1 MKIPLTWLEQECGG
15 HLDRTALLDGLHE
28 SGARAV
34 LDADRAVEVVPPPEL
49 AHLGSVR
56 GLAAEVR
63 ARNGAGPT
71 APLRLSVLPN
81 GLALTADERIPG
93 RVAAAVVRI
102 PAAVRLPDAAADRL
116 RAAGVRLTGTVA
128 DLAAYVALET
138 GQPLGSTDARAL
150 DLTGLRL
157 RAASPA
163 GPAAHDDPSTP
174 SPPPDAWV
182 LSAGERTVAV
192 LGRDTA
198 PAAVPADGRET
209 LVWAWWLDPAAAHPA
224 PAPAPEPEP
233 EPEPGTGPDTDTDTD
248 TDETAPA
255 VRGHDPHSCDR
266 AVARLVRLVTDWAGG
281 TVTAAGRAGAAAP
294 APRVLRPDADE
305 LRRLLDPD
313 TDLATLTSLLAAGG
327 TAVASPREGSAL
339 HVTVPAARPDLDCVP
354 ALAGEAARVRGY
366 RTLPRRLPPSAAGPW
381 PDRARQLRGGL
392 AAAALRRG
400 LQQIV
405 SPVLLRAPEPLSTVG
420 TPPGAEPITVHG
432 RAGLRAMRV
441 RGSLLPGLLGV
452 AGRSLRHT
460 GAAHLFELGQ
470 VPLSTAYGDESWRFA
485 VVLSGS
491 AAPASLVEPRPRTVG
506 FADLNGL
513 LRTVA
518 GAAGQEAFELA
529 PRPHAEFAAGASFAV
544 RVRGTAVGRAGL
556 LSERTAAL
564 IDAAGERVFCAEL
577 DLDALGG
584 RPPVPATVRL
594 PDPLPPPAFNV
605 TVVVPEA
612 VSAGEVLEVVA
623 EAGGTEH
630 RRVAVKDL
638 LQGGRVPAGHLSLTV
653 RAEFVRTDDGPLREE
668 RRRRRETVLRALTDR
683 GWSGR

>member
-1 MKIPLTWLEQECGG
+1 MKIPLAWLERECGG
-15 HLDRTALLDGLHE
+15 PVDRTALLESLHE
-28 SGARAV
+28 SGARAG
-34 LDADRAVEVVPPPEL
+34 LDAERAVEVVPPPEL
-49 AHLGSVR
+49 AHLGSVH

-63 ARNGAGPT
+63 ARNGDAPI
-71 APLRLSVLPN
+71 APLRLSALPD
-81 GLALTADERIPG
+81 GLALTADGRVPG

-102 PAAVRLPDAAADRL
+102 PDVVRLPDAAADWL

-138 GQPLGSTDARAL
+138 GQPLGSADARAL

-157 RAASPA
+157 HAAGPAGPA
-163 GPAAHDDPSTP
+163 GPAAHDGPRT
-174 SPPPDAWV
+174 PPPPPGTWV

-224 PAPAPEPEP
+224 P
-233 EPEPGTGPDTDTDTD
+233 GTGPEPD
-248 TDETAPA
+248 TDEAPA
-255 VRGHDPHSCDR
+255 VRGHDPQSCDR

-281 TVTAAGRAGAAAP
+281 TVTVAGRAGAAAP
-294 APRVLRPDADE
+294 APRVLRPDADA
-305 LRRLLDPD
+305 LRRLVDPD
-313 TDLATLTSLLAAGG
+313 IDLETLTSLLAAGG
-327 TAVASPREGSAL
+327 TAVAPPGEGNAAL
-339 HVTVPAARPDLDCVP
+339 QVTVPAARPDLDRVP

-366 RTLPRRLPPSAAGPW
+366 GTLPRRLPPTSAGPW
-381 PDRARQLRGGL
+381 PDRARLLRGGL

-400 LQQIV
+400 LQQVV
-405 SPVLLRAPEPLSTVG
+405 SPVLLRSSEPLTTVG

-432 RAGLRAMRV
+432 RAGLRDMRV

-452 AGRSLRHT
+452 AGRSLRQA

-470 VPLSTAYGDESWRFA
+470 VPLSAAYGDESWRFA

-491 AAPASLVEPRPRTVG
+491 ATPASLVEPRPRTVG

-513 LRTVA
+513 LRTLA
-518 GAAGQEAFELA
+518 GAAGHEAPELT

-544 RVRGTAVGRAGL
+544 RVRGTTVGRAGL
-556 LSERTAAL
+556 LSEGASAL

-584 RPPVPATVRL
+584 RTPVPATVRL
-594 PDPLPPPAFNV
+594 PDPLPLPAFNV
-605 TVVVPEA
+605 SVVVPEA
-612 VSAGEVLEVVA
+612 VSAGEVVQVVA
-623 EAGGTEH
+623 EAGGTEN

-653 RAEFVRTDDGPLREE
+653 RAEFVRTDDGPLRQE
-668 RRRRRETVLRALTDR
+668 RRRRRETVLRALAER